1 VKRSWVTGVAV
12 AVVLVGVVAL
22 GVVREWP
29 QSGEPVSPTS
39 TAAEDS
45 VFPPSLRASL
55 ERGGPIDAALTAPST
70 VPAQGAEPQIPI
82 VKGIGITFRSP
93 FVPLTELQ
101 GRLLGESLVRV
112 RRRPE
117 AVWPDCIFQPD
128 IAFRF
133 GASPD
138 SLRIIICHGCGET
151 KVLSTKGTWGSMLGF
166 ESDTLLALTAELFP
180 DDDRIADYRSQRA
193 GR

>member
-22 GVVREWP
+22 AVVRGRQQP
-29 QSGEPVSPTS
+29 GEPEPPTPA
-39 TAAEDS
+39 TAVIDS
-45 VFPPSLRASL
+45 VLPPSLQASL
-55 ERGGPIDAALTAPST
+55 ERAGSIDAILTN
-70 VPAQGAEPQIPI
+70 PQINLDPREESN
-82 VKGIGITFRSP
+82 VHLTPGVGIRYRSH
-93 FVPLTELQ
+93 FVRLEETQ
-101 GRLLGESLVRV
+101 GQRLRESLLRV
-112 RRRPE
+112 RRPE
-117 AVWPDCIFQPD
+117 LRPDCTFQPD

-138 SLRIIICHGCGET
+138 SLRVVVCHGCGEAM
-151 KVLSTKGTWGSMLGF
+151 VLSTGPGWMCMLGF